1 MAELYM
7 YPTRVVTKV
16 TSATLNQIQYWV
28 KEGLL
33 TPNLKGHNYYFSFA
47 DLIRAKLIASL
58 RAKGLSLQKIKLGL
72 SNLKN
77 ILDYSDIPIEK
88 LIIITDGSD
97 MIVSEKN
104 KCFSA
109 ISKQSYFQFDTEKI
123 EAEVIRFF
131 PDELHRNGLIQRDNK
146 KTA

>member
-1 MAELYM
+1 M
-7 YPTRVVTKV
+7 YPTRIVTKV
-16 TSATLNQIQYWV
+16 TSATLNQIQYWI

-33 TPNLKGHNYYFSFA
+33 SPTLKGHSYFFSFE
-47 DLIRAKLIASL
+47 DLIRAKMIARL
-58 RAKGLSLQKIKLGL
+58 RSKGLSLQRIKLGL

-77 ILDYSDIPIEK
+77 ILDYSDISPER

-97 MIVSEKN
+97 LIVSEKN

-109 ISKQSYFQFDTEKI
+109 LTKQSYFQFDTEKI
-123 EAEVIRFF
+123 EAEVHRLF
-131 PDELHRNGLIQRDNK
+131 PNELHGNGLSQRDNK